1 MGRRTN
7 IFTVVSRNFRRRAV
21 TLRFPD
27 RPVPDAEFRGSVGID
42 TAKCLTC
49 GICDYVCVS
58 GAIGVEAG
66 ESGMDWRYEPGRC
79 TFCGRCVDHCPG
91 DALAQE
97 GDVVQVYARSG
108 ELSKHVKVDYPA
120 CPDCG
125 RPARPFSERL
135 LAKAY
140 GEASDELRRRARLC
154 QRCRLREAQR
164 VLLKGHGVA
173 AEQAAAVEQ
182 AAAIEQAGAADE
194 AGVAGAGPAGETRGG
209 TPPRTDGGDDGR

>member
-1 MGRRTN
+1 MERHVS
-7 IFTVVSRNFRRRAV
+7 IFTVVSRNLRRQAV

-27 RPVPDAEFRGSVGID
+27 RPTPDRAFRGSVSID

-58 GAIGVEAG
+58 GAIGVKADEN
-66 ESGMDWRYEPGRC
+66 GMDWRYEPGRC

-91 DALAQE
+91 EALAQE
-97 GDVVQVYARSG
+97 ADTVRAYARSG

-120 CPDCG
+120 CPQCG
-125 RPARPFSERL
+125 RPSRPLSERL

-140 GEASDELRRRARLC
+140 GEASDELRRRALLC

-164 VLLKGHGVA
+164 VLLNGRGRS
-173 AEQAAAVEQ
+173 AELATAVDRSVQADELGA
-182 AAAIEQAGAADE
+182 AGAE
-194 AGVAGAGPAGETRGG
+194 PANDAPGG
-209 TPPRTDGGDDGR
+209 TAPLADGGDDGP

>member
-7 IFTVVSRNFRRRAV
+7 IFTVVSRNFRRQAV

-27 RPVPDAEFRGSVGID
+27 RPAPDGELRGSVGID

-66 ESGMDWRYEPGRC
+66 ESGMDWHYEPGRC

-97 GDVVQVYARSG
+97 GDVVPPYARSG

-125 RPARPFSERL
+125 RPARPLNERL

-140 GEASDELRRRARLC
+140 GETSDELRRRALLC

-173 AEQAAAVEQ
+173 AERAV
-182 AAAIEQAGAADE
+182 AADQ
-194 AGVAGAGPAGETRGG
+194 GVVSDDMVAAGAGPAGETRGG
-209 TPPRTDGGDDGR
+209 TPPLRDGGDDGR

>member
-7 IFTVVSRNFRRRAV
+7 IFSVVSRNFRRRAV

-27 RPVPDAEFRGSVGID
+27 RPAPEGEFRGSVGID

-58 GAIGVEAG
+58 GAISVEAG

-97 GDVVQVYARSG
+97 GDVVPPYARSG

-140 GEASDELRRRARLC
+140 GEASDELRRRAQLC

-164 VLLKGHGVA
+164 VLLKGPGVA
-173 AEQAAAVEQ
+173 AEQAAAAELGVSSDDT
-182 AAAIEQAGAADE
+182 GA
-194 AGVAGAGPAGETRGG
+194 AGAGRAGETRGG
-209 TPPRTDGGDDGR
+209 TAPHTDGGDDGR